1 MGVIRNRYGWVLM
14 AFFMGCA
21 SGGDVVT
28 VRTVSRADMRSG
40 LGDSAIRQLE
50 EIKKSS
56 QAQNQP
62 DDLTQVIQKTPSY
75 SVEEYLS
82 LHAADKRTGLGDYRV
97 GGLDVLDITVYEEAS
112 LSLKAVRISRDGYIS
127 FPLIGRLKVGDL
139 TISEVENLIAKTLAE
154 GKYLREAHVSVIV
167 AEYKSKQFMVLGALK
182 TPGTYPL
189 TAQERVLDA
198 ISRAGGIDFEKG
210 GTRGMIIRTEQA
222 GTPQERK
229 VVIRIDLP
237 GLLKGGN
244 QVSNLLLADKD
255 HLYIPAAEPFF
266 IIGQV
271 AKPGTY
277 LYRENE
283 ITIVEAIS
291 MAGGFTRI
299 ASRNR
304 TRIVRMEDGVEK
316 IIEVRVDQITDS
328 GKKTQDIIIK
338 PGDVIVIPESIF

>member
-1 MGVIRNRYGWVLM
+1 MGVIRNRNWLIFMV
-14 AFFMGCA
+14 FFMGCA

-28 VRTVSRADMRSG
+28 IKTVSRADIRSG
-40 LGDSAIRQLE
+40 LGDNAAKQLE
-50 EIKKSS
+50 EIKKSV
-56 QAQNQP
+56 QTQNHS

-75 SVEEYLS
+75 SVEEYLK
-82 LHAADKRTGLGDYRV
+82 LHATDKNTGLGDYRV
-97 GGLDVLDITVYEEAS
+97 GGLDVLDITVYEELD
-112 LSLKAVRISRDGYIS
+112 LSRKAVRISTDGYIS
-127 FPLIGRLKVGDL
+127 YPLIGRLKVDNL
-139 TISEVENLIAKTLAE
+139 TTSEVENLITKSLAD
-154 GKYLREAHVSVIV
+154 GQYLREAHVSVIV
-167 AEYKSKQFMVLGALK
+167 VDYKSKQFIVLGSVK

-189 TAQERVLDA
+189 MAQERVLDA
-198 ISRAGGIDFEKG
+198 ISHAGGIDFEKG
-210 GTRGMIIRTEQA
+210 GNRGMIIRTENA
-222 GTPQERK
+222 GKPQERK

-244 QVSNLLLADKD
+244 QISNLLLTDKD
-255 HLYIPAAEPFF
+255 HLYFPSAEPFF

-271 AKPGTY
+271 EKPGSY
-277 LYRENE
+277 LYREHE

-304 TRIVRMEDGVEK
+304 TRILRMEDGVEK

>member
-1 MGVIRNRYGWVLM
+1 MGVFRNRNCLISMVVI
-14 AFFMGCA
+14 MGCA

-28 VRTVSRADMRSG
+28 IKTASQKEMRSG
-40 LGDSAIRQLE
+40 LGDSTAQQLE
-50 EIKKSS
+50 EIKKSV
-56 QAQNQP
+56 QTQRQP

-75 SVEEYLS
+75 SVEEYLR
-82 LHAADKRTGLGDYRV
+82 LHAPDKRAGTGDYRV
-97 GGLDVLDITVYEEAS
+97 GGLDVLDITVYEEPD
-112 LSLKAVRISRDGYIS
+112 LSRKAVRISTDGFIS
-127 FPLIGRLKVGDL
+127 FPLIGRLKVDNL
-139 TISEVENLIAKTLAE
+139 TISEVENLIAKSLSD
-154 GKYLREAHVSVIV
+154 GQYLREAHVSVIV
-167 AEYKSKQFMVLGALK
+167 VEYKSRQFMVLGSVK

-189 TAQERVLDA
+189 MAQERVLDA
-198 ISRAGGIDFEKG
+198 ISRAGGVDFEKG
-210 GTRGMIIRTEQA
+210 GNRGMIIRTENT

-244 QVSNLLLADKD
+244 QVSNLLLTDKD
-255 HLYIPAAEPFF
+255 HLYIPSAEPFF

-271 AKPGTY
+271 EKPGSY

-328 GKKTQDIIIK
+328 GKKTQDVIIK

>member
-1 MGVIRNRYGWVLM
+1 MGVIRNRNWWIFMV
-14 AFFMGCA
+14 FFIGCA

-28 VRTVSRADMRSG
+28 MKTASQKDMRSG
-40 LGDSAIRQLE
+40 LGDSTVQQLE
-50 EIKKSS
+50 EIKRSVQMQKH
-56 QAQNQP
+56 P
-62 DDLTQVIQKTPSY
+62 DDLIEVIQKTKSY

-82 LHAADKRTGLGDYRV
+82 LHAADKSTNIGDYRV
-97 GGLDVLDITVYEEAS
+97 GGLDVLDITVYEEPD
-112 LSLKAVRISRDGYIS
+112 LSRKAVRISTDGFIS
-127 FPLIGRLKVGDL
+127 FPLIGRLKVDNL
-139 TISEVENLIAKTLAE
+139 TISEVENLITKSLAD
-154 GKYLREAHVSVIV
+154 GQYLREAHVSVIV
-167 AEYKSKQFMVLGALK
+167 VEYKSRQFMVLGAVK
-182 TPGTYPL
+182 TPSTYPL
-189 TAQERVLDA
+189 MAQERVLDA

-210 GTRGMIIRTEQA
+210 GNRGMIIRTEHT
-222 GTPQERK
+222 GTPRERK
-229 VVIRIDLP
+229 LVIRIDLP

-244 QVSNLLLADKD
+244 QVSNLLLTDKD
-255 HLYIPAAEPFF
+255 HLYIPSAEPFF

-271 AKPGTY
+271 EKPGSY

-304 TRIVRMEDGVEK
+304 TRIIRMEDGVEK
-316 IIEVRVDQITDS
+316 IIEIRVDQITDS